1 MGPDHLSG
9 AQIMTLFVDGE
20 SETAFVGR
28 LAPSWRGLVNRVFEP
43 VSTCYARHRQRRDLL
58 DYLARDYR
66 AAADI
71 GISSSEARALSQ
83 RPFWRA

>member
-1 MGPDHLSG
+1 
-9 AQIMTLFVDGE
+9 MTLFVDGE

-66 AAADI
+66 AAAAPEHLEPAAMKKPKSKKGKEPDDQA
-71 GISSSEARALSQ
+71 SL
-83 RPFWRA
+83 F